1 MTVENGGGERRGT
14 HLGWNLSL
22 HASETRKG
30 PKGTNVTVKKTI
42 LEGVTGS
49 VRSGNMVALMGASG
63 AGKSSLLDCISLRN
77 QKFEGNVWVDGKPA
91 DDSFFGMTGKEGPGL
106 DLMSGWAVGP
116 IRTNERFM

>member
-1 MTVENGGGERRGT
+1 MQEQTSGPARVGT

-22 HASETRKG
+22 YATETRKG

-49 VRSGNMVALMGASG
+49 VKSGNMVALMGASG

-91 DDSFFGMTGKEGPGL
+91 DDSFFGMTGA
-106 DLMSGWAVGP
+106 WVVGY
-116 IRTNERFM
+116 ID